1 MNPSTW
7 LDLGSLIAGVVLGV
21 VGTVGGLKLR
31 GKAPPRGDALRK

>member
-21 VGTVGGLKLR
+21 VGAVGGIRLR
-31 GKAPPRGDALRK
+31 GKSPPRGDALRR